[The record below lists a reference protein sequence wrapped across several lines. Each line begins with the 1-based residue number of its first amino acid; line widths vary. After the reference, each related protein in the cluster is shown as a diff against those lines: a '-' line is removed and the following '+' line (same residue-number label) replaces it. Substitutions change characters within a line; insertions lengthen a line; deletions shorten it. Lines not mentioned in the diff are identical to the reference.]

1 LTWYQNAYLFGS
13 CPIFPAHYIVFA
25 LTLNK
30 ESSLQVFDTIQ
41 ISARVVTNYQCTFL
55 YMLSMCSWFCTFM
68 FSCWESYRS

>member
-1 LTWYQNAYLFGS
+1 LTWYQNAYLFGY

-30 ESSLQVFDTIQ
+30 ESSLGNAGKQVFDTIQ

-55 YMLSMCSWFCTFM
+55 DMLSMCSWFCTFM
-68 FSCWESYRS
+68 FSC